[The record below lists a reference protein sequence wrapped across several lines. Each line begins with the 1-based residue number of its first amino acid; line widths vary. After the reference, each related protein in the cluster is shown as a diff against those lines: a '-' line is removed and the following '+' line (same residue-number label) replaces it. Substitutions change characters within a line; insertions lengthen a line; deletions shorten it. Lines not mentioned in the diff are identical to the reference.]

1 MPRILEISTNQTAP
15 FKTVIETLK
24 ETLVDVNIVCCSVF
38 KKDED
43 GKNINMGY
51 MKIFATDPSKTVL
64 IDLKLDASS
73 FTNFYC
79 PKKKI
84 LGVNLPYF
92 NKIIKIIDKDE
103 WLTLFI
109 DDEEENILKI
119 KIHNHN
125 EQKDTIFS
133 LKLLNL
139 DDETVSI
146 PETIIDSHII
156 IGANEFHKTCREM
169 LGIADYVEFQCLP
182 DAFIMKCIGDQLD
195 RTTRYKPNK
204 SEEGSGSNGGNAN
217 TSNVDI
223 DFGQSDNANLK
234 IVQGIYELKHLVS
247 FTKFS
252 TLCQA
257 IEIYMRNDYPL
268 VIKYSIAT
276 LGRLFLCLSPM
287 NLETDEL
294 NDYSE
299 TERHY
304 LENI

>member
-1 MPRILEISTNQTAP
+1 MPRILEISTDQTAP

-24 ETLVDVNIVCCSVF
+24 ETLVDVNIVCCSVI

-43 GKNINMGY
+43 GNNINNGY

-64 IDLKLDASS
+64 IDLKLDAKS
-73 FTNFYC
+73 FTKFYC
-79 PKKKI
+79 PKRKV

-103 WLTLFI
+103 WLTLYI
-109 DDEEENILKI
+109 DDEEDNILKI

-125 EQKDTIFS
+125 DQKDTIFS

-139 DDETVSI
+139 DDETVNI
-146 PETIIDSHII
+146 PDTEIDAHVIMGS
-156 IGANEFHKTCREM
+156 NEFHKTCREM
-169 LGIADYVEFQCLP
+169 LGIADYVEFQCLE
-182 DAFIMKCIGDQLD
+182 DAFIMKCVGDQLD
-195 RTTRYKPNK
+195 RTTRYKQNK
-204 SEEGSGSNGGNAN
+204 SEGSSGTTGSNN
-217 TSNVDI
+217 SNVDI
-223 DFGQSDNANLK
+223 EFGQTGGSALK

-257 IEIYMRNDYPL
+257 IEVYMRNDYPL

-287 NLETDEL
+287 NLEPDDL
-294 NDYSE
+294 NDYGE
-299 TERHY
+299 AERHY
-304 LENI
+304 LNDI